1 MHITDPSDPIAILDD
16 LFSPK
21 ALASYDTIATLVA
34 EYEAKAATIDQICSF
49 MSKELRSTMRYFI
62 DGNGTKD
69 SRQVGPGELFQREGA
84 IAALDSEFWGRAM
97 EKTGL
102 LDLMP
107 QQRRDDWGT
116 AIRDRKCPRFEEK
129 VVRDTFADLMA
140 CRVKFL
146 AERVDGIFRG
156 LSGEHVTNQPQG
168 FGKRM
173 IIAGVTGM
181 YDFQKQGIIN
191 DLRCVIA
198 KFMRRDEPAHSATS
212 GLIRAIKGTYGEWVS
227 VDGGAL
233 KIRLYMKGTA
243 HLEVHPDM
251 AWRLNTILHTM
262 YPKAIA
268 PQHRERPR
276 RKGKDVALLQRLLPF
291 EVIHALVGLEEAT
304 QYIATGDFRQPY
316 QYKRIINS
324 LTPSSRARDFGKA
337 VDRQVEEVLESIGGV
352 QMTYGWQFDYP
363 PQPVLNRIIAHGSI
377 PDEKAHQF
385 YPTPEKIAQACVDL
399 AQIGESDQCL
409 EPQAG
414 LGGLACKMPKDRTMC
429 VEISKVR
436 CDVLIGRGFNTICAD
451 FLQWATDNRFK
462 QFDCIIMNP
471 PFDQQRWRAHLE
483 AAASL
488 LAPKGRLVS
497 VLPTGAKNKGQ
508 LLPGVHCEFPLHFEN
523 GFTGTGQDV
532 VVLLAT
538 RD

>member
-1 MHITDPSDPIAILDD
+1 MNTTDPSDPIAILDD
-16 LFSPK
+16 LFSSK
-21 ALASYDTIATLVA
+21 ALASYDTIGTLVA
-34 EYEAKAATIDQICSF
+34 EYEAIAATIDQICGF
-49 MSKELRSTMRYFI
+49 MSKELRATMRYFI
-62 DGNGTKD
+62 DGNGTRD

-84 IAALDSEFWGRAM
+84 IGALDSDFWGRAM
-97 EKTGL
+97 AKTGL

-107 QQRRDDWGT
+107 QKRRDDWAT
-116 AIRDRKCPRFEEK
+116 AIRDRKCPHFEEK
-129 VVRDTFADLMA
+129 IVRDTFADLMA

-168 FGKRM
+168 FGRRM

-181 YDFQKQGIIN
+181 YDFQKQGLIN

-198 KFMRRDEPAHSATS
+198 KFMRRDEPRHDASS
-212 GLIRAIKGTYGEWVS
+212 GLIRSLKGTYGGWVP

-251 AWRLNTILHTM
+251 AWRLNTILHTL

-268 PQHRERPR
+268 PQHRERPL
-276 RKGKDVALLQRLLPF
+276 RKAKDVALLQRLLPF
-291 EVIHALVGLEEAT
+291 EVIDVLVNLKEAT
-304 QYIATGDFRQPY
+304 EYIPTGDFRQPY
-316 QYKRIINS
+316 QHKRIPNS
-324 LTPSSRARDFGKA
+324 LTLSGSHNYGKA
-337 VDRQVEEVLESIGGV
+337 VTAQVSEVLESIGGIE
-352 QMTYGWQFDYP
+352 TKNGWQFDYP
-363 PQPVLNRIIAHGSI
+363 PQPVLNRIIALGSI

-385 YPTPEKIAQACVDL
+385 YPTPEKIAQACVNL
-399 AQIGESDQCL
+399 AQIGKNDHCL

-414 LGGLACKMPKDRTMC
+414 LGGIACKMPKDRTLC

-436 CDVLIGRGFNTICAD
+436 CDVLAGRGFNVICAD

-462 QFDCIIMNP
+462 QFNCIVMNP

-488 LAPKGRLVS
+488 LAPKGRLVA
-497 VLPTGAKNKGQ
+497 VLPSGAKNKGQ
-508 LLPGVHCEFPLHFEN
+508 LLPGFRYEFPLHFEN
-523 GFTGTGQDV
+523 GFAGTGQDV

-538 RD
+538 RN